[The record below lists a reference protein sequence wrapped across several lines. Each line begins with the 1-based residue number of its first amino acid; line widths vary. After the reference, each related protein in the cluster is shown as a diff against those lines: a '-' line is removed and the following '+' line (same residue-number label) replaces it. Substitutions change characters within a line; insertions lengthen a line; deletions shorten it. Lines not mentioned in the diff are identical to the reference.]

1 MGTCSI
7 ELVSC
12 ISKSRDLVQSHEYI
26 SVVVHLDDSCVK
38 EGVCRGGDPELLCP
52 LMSHS
57 VSRSVSPVCLSFCP
71 AVCNRRPDS

>member
-26 SVVVHLDDSCVK
+26 SVVVHLDDSCGK
-38 EGVCRGGDPELLCP
+38 EGVCRGGDPARQEGSFP
-52 LMSHS
+52 LHQEDGEADSYDC
-57 VSRSVSPVCLSFCP
+57 VCYVMML
-71 AVCNRRPDS
+71 

>member
-26 SVVVHLDDSCVK
+26 SVVV
-38 EGVCRGGDPELLCP
+38 
-52 LMSHS
+52 
-57 VSRSVSPVCLSFCP
+57 
-71 AVCNRRPDS
+71 PDYLGPKFAKTML